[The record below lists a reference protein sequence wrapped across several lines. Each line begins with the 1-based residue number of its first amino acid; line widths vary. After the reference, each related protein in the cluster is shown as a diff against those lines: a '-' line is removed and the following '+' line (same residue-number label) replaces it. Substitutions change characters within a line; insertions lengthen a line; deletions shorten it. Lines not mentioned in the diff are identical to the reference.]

1 MLVRALM
8 IAPISLASG
17 LAHADTLKSESELRS
32 FAESVMK
39 QVGANDLAAAFKQ
52 MQPYVVISES
62 EFQTAVLSSKSQ
74 REQYGARY
82 GSAVGYEY
90 IEQKKVGDSLLRITF
105 IEKTEKHALPWTFYF
120 YKSSKGWVLNSF
132 SWSDKVQVL
141 FTLNQ

>member
-1 MLVRALM
+1 MLIRVLVFSA
-8 IAPISLASG
+8 IFVASG
-17 LAHADTLKSESELRS
+17 SALADTLKSESELRP

-39 QVGANDLAAAFKQ
+39 HVGVNNLTAAFKQ

-82 GSAVGYEY
+82 GNAVGYEY

-105 IEKTEKHALPWTFYF
+105 IEKTDKHALPWTFYF
-120 YKSSKGWVLNSF
+120 YKSSKGWILNSF
-132 SWSDKVQVL
+132 SWSDKVQAL
-141 FTLNQ
+141 FTLDQ